1 MYEHLRMNE
10 VLDKLEPEIIESL
23 CQDWPEI
30 KYAHYAA
37 RDIFRRMDVKT
48 LSMLY
53 NKGLEIN
60 CACLAVL
67 TAEALIIFDQDYH
80 YNGYSSRSDTSV
92 VHHVVVKGLQ
102 KAFDNH
108 SIAIGSNMVS
118 VLGFT
123 FLDKC
128 QNDDYLLAKY
138 GYELSRGLIFMGPE
152 DWFKEAIK
160 HSKRVPMVARDIPW
174 ANALLE
180 T

>member
-1 MYEHLRMNE
+1 MYEYLRINE

-23 CQDWPEI
+23 RQKWPEI
-30 KYAHYAA
+30 KNTNLTA
-37 RDIFRRMDVKT
+37 RNVFRKMDVKT

-53 NKGLEIN
+53 SKSLEIN

-67 TAEALIIFDQDYH
+67 TAEALIRYDSDYH
-80 YNGYSSRSDTSV
+80 YNCYSSRSDTSV
-92 VHHVVVKGLQ
+92 VHHVVVKKLQ
-102 KAFDNH
+102 EAFDNH
-108 SIAIGSNMVS
+108 RIIMGSNMVS

-152 DWFKEAIK
+152 DWFREALK
-160 HSKRVPMVARDIPW
+160 HSKRVPLVARDIPW

-180 T
+180 A